1 MRAGLLGVIV
11 VVLGLAPAAREL
23 PRPVEVVPWRDVA
36 AQPCKFQ
43 GQSVT
48 LRVQFRDLP
57 ARWQAGPT
65 RFGPGMFVAVT
76 AWADEQ
82 FPWVREEF
90 TNPHVVYFVRKG
102 TELER
107 TFAAA
112 RTHQRFEVRG
122 VVREVWRDRPWI
134 ELQSA
139 VPLEGEV
146 GEATIIHAGRALT
159 LIEEGSFE
167 LADEALRQALAAPMP
182 EPARAELARLRA
194 VCAEGLTAPRPVPIR
209 PRKK

>member
-1 MRAGLLGVIV
+1 MRAGLLGMIA
-11 VVLGLAPAAREL
+11 VVLGLAPVAREL

-36 AQPCKFQ
+36 AQPCRFQ
-43 GQSVT
+43 GQEVT
-48 LRVQFRDLP
+48 VRVQFRDLP

-65 RFGPGMFVAVT
+65 RFGPGAFVAVT

-82 FPWVREEF
+82 FPWVRDEF
-90 TNPHVVYFVRKG
+90 TNPQARVFVRKG

-122 VVREVWRDRPWI
+122 IVREVWRDRPWI

-139 VPLEGEV
+139 VPLEDEV
-146 GEATIIHAGRALT
+146 GEATIIHASRAVT
-159 LIEEGSFE
+159 LIEEESFE
-167 LADEALRQALAAPMP
+167 LADEALRQALVAPMP
-182 EPARAELARLRA
+182 DPAREELARLRA
-194 VCAEGLTAPRPVPIR
+194 VCAEGIATPPPAPIR
-209 PRKK
+209 PRK